1 MDFIAMKKMF
11 RIAIKFLILVV
22 FLGSIMLWI
31 MMPTSIYSNIWTRNI
46 QPMTNSTYLGERAG
60 GGILLIYTF
69 PILFIAALGC
79 VYLHLEK
86 KCGITICSES
96 TAEEK
101 KAVSLWKRPI
111 FVKGP
116 LGIVFWTELAFI
128 VMFIALLVWSF
139 AAFLKI
145 GFSQIVPQ
153 LAAESGEQVWQVNLE
168 IAALRLGNVGNICL
182 ALLFFPVTRGSS
194 VLPLV
199 GLTSEASI
207 KYHIWIGHITMT
219 LFTAHGVLYIIYWI
233 ATNQLSETLEW
244 DKIWISNVAGE
255 LSLLFGLGM
264 WVTSFARIRRRM
276 FELFFYTHNLYTLF
290 FIFFVLHC
298 GISFSFYAMPG
309 LYLFLIDRYLRF
321 LQSRQKVCVLSSHLL
336 PCETLEL
343 NFSKNTGLEY
353 SPTSIIFINV
363 PSISKLQWHPYTI
376 TSSSNLEPEK
386 LSVVIGRG
394 GSWSQKLYQMLS
406 TPSSVERLEVAVEGP
421 YGPASTHFLRH
432 DSLVLVSGGTG
443 VTPFFSIIREVIFQ
457 STTLGTK
464 TPQILLICVFRN
476 SADLTM
482 LDFILPG
489 YGSLIDSFPV
499 KLQIEAYVTREKH
512 PPMSTDDKNP
522 IRTVSFK
529 PSVGDMPISEILGPN
544 SWLWLGVI
552 ISCSFVVFLVML
564 GIITRFYIYPIDHNT
579 NMIYPSYSRAV
590 ISMLLICG
598 CITLIASAV
607 VVMIKKQ
614 NAIQAGKKTQDID
627 ASSPTGFYSTDRE
640 LESLPKQSLIQAT
653 NVHYG
658 SRPDLKM
665 IISKCEGSS
674 IGVLVS
680 GPRKLRHD
688 VATICSSGL
697 ADNLHFETISFSW

>member
-1 MDFIAMKKMF
+1 MDFTVQKKMF
-11 RIAIKFLILVV
+11 RIAIKLLILVV
-22 FLGSIMLWI
+22 FLGSIMIWI
-31 MMPTSIYSNIWTRNI
+31 MNPTSTYSDIWTPYI
-46 QPMTNSTYLGERAG
+46 HAKTNSTYLGNQGEP
-60 GGILLIYTF
+60 LLLYMF

-86 KCGITICSES
+86 KCGTKNCSES
-96 TAEEK
+96 TAEEINGI
-101 KAVSLWKRPI
+101 SLWKRPI

-139 AAFLKI
+139 AVYLKI
-145 GFSQIVPQ
+145 GFSPITPQ
-153 LAAESGEQVWQVNLE
+153 LAAKYEEQVWEAQLSL
-168 IAALRLGNVGNICL
+168 AAFRLGSLGNICL
-182 ALLFFPVTRGSS
+182 ALLFFPVARGSS

-207 KYHIWIGHITMT
+207 KYHIWLGHITMV
-219 LFTAHGVLYIIYWI
+219 LFTAHGLLYIIYWI
-233 ATNQLSETLEW
+233 AMNQLSETLKW

-264 WVTSFARIRRRM
+264 WVTSFARIRRQM

-290 FIFFVLHC
+290 LIFFVLHI
-298 GISFSFYAMPG
+298 GISYSFIMMPG

-321 LQSRQKVCVLSSHLL
+321 LQSRQKVCVLSSLLL

-363 PSISKLQWHPYTI
+363 PSISKLQWHPFTI
-376 TSSSNLEPEK
+376 TSNSNLEPET

-432 DSLVLVSGGTG
+432 DSLVMVSGGLG
-443 VTPFFSIIREVIFQ
+443 ITPFFSIIRELIFQ

-464 TPQILLICVFRN
+464 TPQILLICAFRN

-489 YGSLIDSFPV
+489 YGTLIDSCPV

-512 PPMSTDDKNP
+512 PPMSTADKDL
-522 IRTVSFK
+522 IRKISFK
-529 PSVGDMPISEILGPN
+529 PNVLDMPISAILGPN

-552 ISCSFVVFLVML
+552 ISCSFVLFIVML

-579 NMIYPSYSRAV
+579 NMIYPLSSRAV
-590 ISMLLICG
+590 IGMLLICG
-598 CITLIASAV
+598 SITLTASAV
-607 VVMIKKQ
+607 VVMNKKQ
-614 NAIQAGKKTQDID
+614 NANKARQNTQFID
-627 ASSPTGFYSTDRE
+627 APSPGFHSTDRE
-640 LESLPKQSLIQAT
+640 LESFPKQSFIQAT

-658 SRPDLKM
+658 SRPDLEM
-665 IISKCEGSS
+665 ILSKCEGSS
-674 IGVLVS
+674 IGVLVC
-680 GPRKLRHD
+680 GPRKMRHD

-697 ADNLHFETISFSW
+697 VDNLHFETISFSW